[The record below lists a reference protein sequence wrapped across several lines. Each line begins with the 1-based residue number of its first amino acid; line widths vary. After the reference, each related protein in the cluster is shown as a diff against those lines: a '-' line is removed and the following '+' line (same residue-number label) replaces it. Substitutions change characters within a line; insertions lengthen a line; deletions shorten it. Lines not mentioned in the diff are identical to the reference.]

1 MASESGGYGG
11 YGHGHSSYG
20 CCDSGV
26 DPATL
31 LALIT
36 SKDSVFQACVN
47 SQLLGIF
54 QNKRNSMFC

>member
-1 MASESGGYGG
+1 MASESGG

-31 LALIT
+31 LALLA
-36 SKDSVFQACVN
+36 SKDN
-47 SQLLGIF
+47 
-54 QNKRNSMFC
+54 